1 MWGQIAAAVAPT
13 LLGAMFGGGQQ
24 SQPDAQPNFRQF
36 DQEPVPGDQIA
47 GIGNPEMASALAA
60 QASAGKSLSTIQPA
74 LIDALRRGGPGLRDP
89 NYYGGQSGQ

>member
-1 MWGQIAAAVAPT
+1 MVWGAIAAAAIPVIANALTPK
-13 LLGAMFGGGQQ
+13 
-24 SQPDAQPNFRQF
+24 PDTSTESTPNFSQF
-36 DQEPVPGDQIA
+36 QQDPLAGDQIG

-89 NYYGGQSGQ
+89 NYYGGQGGN